1 MNSLLRTS
9 LCVAAFSILAG
20 CAHSIRITPDPATM
34 PVASA
39 GARSPLVVG
48 YYISDEERQRRV
60 VTPGGGG
67 DKVEYA
73 PYSELE
79 SGLYRVLGNVFADVR
94 PMKSPN
100 DKAVVDNKGIALA
113 FRPVITTNSSSDSVL
128 TWPPTDFEVIIDINA
143 ADSSGK
149 VLWTEKVSGSGKA
162 SFSEFKSDFGLAAKR
177 ASAAALKQLQAR
189 LQSADMATVFFPAA
203 GKQAQQSDSAGK

>member
-1 MNSLLRTS
+1 MKSLLRTL
-9 LCVAAFSILAG
+9 LCAAAFAGLAG
-20 CAHSIRITPDPATM
+20 CAHSIKITPDPATL

-39 GARSPLVVG
+39 SARSPLVVG

-60 VTPGGGG
+60 VTAGGGG

-73 PYSELE
+73 PYAELE
-79 SGLYRVLGNVFADVR
+79 SGLYRVLSNVFADVR

-100 DKAVVDNKGIALA
+100 DKAVVDNKAIALA
-113 FRPVITTNSSSDSVL
+113 FRPVITTNSFSDSAL

-162 SFSEFKSDFGLAAKR
+162 TFSEFKSDFGLAAKR
-177 ASAAALKQLQAR
+177 ASEAALKQLQAR
-189 LQSADMATVFFPAA
+189 LQGADTAALFFPAA
-203 GKQAQQSDSAGK
+203 DKQAQQSDTAGK